1 MQNGVEALT
10 GAALS
15 LALDAATLRHQ
26 VHAANIA
33 NAGVAGYTAQ
43 RLNFQ
48 AEVQQGL
55 QAVRQQQDRPTQLGA
70 NVSVSVEPDLAPDG
84 QPHGVRLDAEVAAMS
99 QNTVHYQAL
108 VRALNRQ
115 LSILATAVSEGK
127 R

>member
-1 MQNGVEALT
+1 MHNGVESIT
-10 GAALS
+10 GAALT

-33 NAGVAGYTAQ
+33 NATTPGYKAQ
-43 RLNFQ
+43 RLSFEAQ
-48 AEVQQGL
+48 VREGL
-55 QAVRQQQDRPTQLGA
+55 QAAKSGNAASAQLSVR
-70 NVSVSVEPDLAPDG
+70 VEPDLAADG
-84 QPHGVRLDAEVAAMS
+84 QPHAVHLDAEVAAMS
-99 QNTVHYQAL
+99 QNTVHYQTL

>member
-10 GAALS
+10 GTALT

-33 NAGVAGYTAQ
+33 NAGVPGYKAQ
-43 RLNFQ
+43 RLSFEAQ
-48 AEVQQGL
+48 VQQGL
-55 QAVRQQQDRPTQLGA
+55 QAARQSDVQVNARVGPEFST
-70 NVSVSVEPDLAPDG
+70 DG
-84 QPHGVRLDAEVAAMS
+84 QPHAVQLDAEVAAMS
-99 QNTVHYQAL
+99 QNNVHYQTL

-115 LSILATAVSEGK
+115 LSILASAVSEGK